1 MASSI
6 DAFIRDIRKFDGR
19 KEVMRNLRRELRKP
33 LPGVRVA
40 IRARAL
46 ATMPHRGGLA
56 AWVARERVT
65 AVIRLA
71 GRRAGVKVKGSR
83 KTPKGKADLRR
94 LDDGRV
100 RHPSW
105 GRRSPGDWH
114 TQAVPPHYFTDPAL
128 EFDQWR
134 DAAERAFDDAL
145 EVIRR
150 G

>member
-6 DAFIRDIRKFDGR
+6 DEFIRDIRKFDGR
-19 KEVMRNLRRELRKP
+19 KEVMRNLRKELRKP
-33 LPGVRVA
+33 LPAVRAA
-40 IRARAL
+40 IRSHVL
-46 ATMPHRGGLA
+46 ATMPHRGGLD

-65 AVIRLA
+65 AVIRLS

-83 KTPKGKADLRR
+83 KSAKGKADLRR

-105 GRRSPGDWH
+105 GRRDPGSWH
-114 TQAVPPHYFTDPAL
+114 TQAVTPHYFTDPAL
-128 EFDQWR
+128 KSPEWR
-134 DAAERAFDDAL
+134 QACERALDEAL